1 MQITLNVHP
10 TRKKSGREIATP
22 AVLTDINRLTVMVA
36 PKGILLNL
44 NKYALN
50 QIDELPIE
58 PFEVPIIYNYATNK
72 VRIGEP
78 WRSKLSAAASRLNVD
93 IVRKIERQKFTLS
106 DELQQAYLKTA
117 IPEATET
124 PSHPLEKRL

>member
-10 TRKKSGREIATP
+10 TRKTNGREIATP
-22 AVLTDINRLTVMVA
+22 NVITDINRLTVMVA

-58 PFEVPIIYNYATNK
+58 PFEVPITYNYATGK
-72 VRIGEP
+72 VRVGEP
-78 WRSKLSAAASRLNVD
+78 WRSKLSAAASRLNID
-93 IVRKIERQKFTLS
+93 IVRKIERQTFTLS
-106 DELQQAYLKTA
+106 DELQQAYLKTV
-117 IPEATET
+117 IPDASET
-124 PSHPLEKRL
+124 SPHQLEKRI